1 VSPSARQSRAP
12 EPIRQVR
19 SGGASPTQ
27 ATLLVVALVAC
38 AVTLSLFQITSYDT
52 WLHLSIGRHVL
63 DAGSIPDA
71 DPFSHTVTGAP
82 WTPHEWLSGVL
93 LYLVSQGGGTSL
105 LILLRVAVV
114 LSFLG
119 GWLMLC
125 RRRPGALWGV
135 ALLAPFVFTFGP
147 RFLIRPFLLSSA
159 LVIWQMVLV
168 DTALRTRRW
177 KLLWLLPPLYVLWIN
192 FHSAAVVGWGYLVI
206 YTAGLALQARFAR
219 RESWRELT
227 DLRSEVDAKAIKTLA
242 LWVAVAGAAM
252 VLNPSGLRAVLYP
265 LGLLP
270 GWVQR
275 ASVEHQ
281 STIAYL
287 ASLGGGKNRLVLFAL
302 VVMATWAVALGRMNL
317 GATALMLLATGLAI
331 WRVRNVVDFGLL
343 AVALIG
349 PAFGE
354 VIAGAL
360 RRFSP
365 SRVVGIGRLMTA
377 LLIAVALACAVICFP
392 RGVHHRFGFGLDETR
407 CPTAALEFLERHRPP
422 AGEGFHPM
430 EWGGAILWFLGGH
443 EDAADDVDVFVDG
456 RLLVYGFDFLA
467 HDYRRIA
474 LGNMQAPTWLDLL
487 DQHGVNW
494 ILVDRANRDFNPL
507 VRALY
512 RRQESPSLEERDW
525 GLVWFDDTALIF
537 FRADALPP
545 EQWREMV
552 LGFQADADWVREQ
565 PPVLIRSHPEW
576 RERLVA
582 MIEENPANRSAVEL
596 LLAMEEIAGTEEH
609 HIAALEQM
617 LTFELTDT
625 LRADTEHALGVALL
639 RAGEAEAA
647 VEHLERAA
655 RIAPDSAAIQL
666 SLASALWTLRRE
678 EETVAAYRRVLD
690 LDPESIEAREAL
702 QEHAEGRLWA
712 EHPSATTP

>member
-1 VSPSARQSRAP
+1 MKPSARQSRAP
-12 EPIRQVR
+12 EPSRQVR

-27 ATLLVVALVAC
+27 AALMVVALAAC
-38 AVTLSLFQITSYDT
+38 AVTLSLFQIASHDT
-52 WLHLSIGRHVL
+52 WLHLAIGRHVL
-63 DAGSIPDA
+63 ATGSIPDA
-71 DPFSHTVTGAP
+71 DPFSHTVPGAP
-82 WTPHEWLSGVL
+82 WTPHEWLSGVI
-93 LYLVSQGGGTSL
+93 LYLVGLGGTSL
-105 LILLRVAVV
+105 LILLRVAMV
-114 LSFLG
+114 LSFLA

-147 RFLIRPFLLSSA
+147 RFLIRPFLFSSA

-168 DTALRTRRW
+168 DTALRTRRLR
-177 KLLWLLPPLYVLWIN
+177 LLCLLPPLYVLWIN
-192 FHSAAVVGWGYLVI
+192 LHSAAVVGWAYLVI
-206 YTAGLALQARFAR
+206 FTAGLALQARLAR
-219 RESWRELT
+219 RESWRELA
-227 DLRSEVDAKAIKTLA
+227 DLRSEADARAVRTLA
-242 LWVAVAGAAM
+242 LWVALAGAAM
-252 VLNPSGLRAVLYP
+252 VINPNGLRAVLYP
-265 LGLLP
+265 LGLFH

-281 STIAYL
+281 STIAHL

-317 GATALMLLATGLAI
+317 GATALMLLVTGLAI
-331 WRVRNVVDFGLL
+331 WRIRNTVDFGLL

-360 RRFSP
+360 RRLSP
-365 SRVVGIGRLMTA
+365 SRVVGVGRLMTA

-392 RGVHHRFGFGLDETR
+392 RSDHHRFGFGVDQTR
-407 CPTAALEFLERHRPP
+407 CPTAALEFLERHLPP
-422 AGEGFHPM
+422 EGEGFHPM
-430 EWGGAILWFLGGH
+430 EWGGAILWFLGGQ
-443 EDAADDVDVFVDG
+443 EDPADGVRVFVDG
-456 RLLVYGFDFLA
+456 RLLVYGYDFLA
-467 HDYRRIA
+467 NDYRRIA
-474 LGNMQAPTWLDLL
+474 LGNMQDPTWLDLL
-487 DQHGVNW
+487 DRHGVSW
-494 ILVDRANRDFNPL
+494 ILLDRANRDFTPL

-512 RRQESPSLEERDW
+512 RRQESPTPDERDW

-537 FRADALPP
+537 FRADAFPP
-545 EQWREMV
+545 EQWQGMA
-552 LGFQADADWVREQ
+552 LGFQADPAWVREQ
-565 PPVLIRSHPEW
+565 PAMLIRSHPEW
-576 RERLVA
+576 REKLVA

-609 HIAALEQM
+609 HIEALERM
-617 LTFELTDT
+617 LTFDLTDS

-647 VEHLERAA
+647 AEHLERAA

-678 EETVAAYRRVLD
+678 DETVAAYRRVLE

-702 QEHAEGRLWA
+702 EEHAQGRLWA
-712 EHPSATTP
+712 EHPSAVTP